1 MMTSFARLLAAL
13 VAGDVQFA
21 VVGGVACALNGH
33 LRTTQDV
40 DILIDSATDNVDRM
54 LAVLCGWGEGWA
66 RELTAADFPIE
77 PGAVRVNE
85 EFPLDIFTE
94 MSGLTWS
101 TALPHVRWW
110 QSGELRVPY
119 LDAPALVT
127 TKEHSVRAKDQEDV
141 RILRML
147 IRER

>member
-13 VAGDVQFA
+13 VQGDVRFA
-21 VVGGVACALNGH
+21 VAGGVACVLNGH
-33 LRTTQDV
+33 VRGTQDI
-40 DILIDSATDNVDRM
+40 DILIDSAPDNVDRI
-54 LAVLCGWGEGWA
+54 LAVLRGWGEGFA
-66 RELTAADFPIE
+66 RELSVEDFPIE

-94 MSGLTWS
+94 MSGLTWP

-110 QSGELRVPY
+110 RSGELSVPY
-119 LDAPALVT
+119 LDASALIA

-141 RILRML
+141 RVLRAL
-147 IRER
+147 LDQR

>member
-1 MMTSFARLLAAL
+1 MMTSFAKLLAAL
-13 VAGDVQFA
+13 VAGDVHFA

-40 DILIDSATDNVDRM
+40 DILIDPATENVQRM
-54 LAVLCGWGEGWA
+54 LAVLRDWGEGWA
-66 RELTAADFPIE
+66 RELTPADFPIE

-94 MSGLTWS
+94 ISGLTWP
-101 TALPHVRWW
+101 TALPHVRWHR
-110 QSGELRVPY
+110 SGELAVPY
-119 LDAPALVT
+119 LDAPALIA

-141 RILRML
+141 RVLRHFL
-147 IRER
+147 KNR